1 MDIDYLMG
9 LLAADGWQRKTVTK
23 NGELHIAMSI
33 ELKDRDILE
42 KLSKEI
48 GCKLNIRMRNGT
60 NMYYINIP
68 YSFILEKGQY
78 FSKTREN
85 LYNYYSSCKN
95 KNSFI
100 RGLFDGDGGICKR
113 ITRGYEYWSIYFVV
127 NSTQNDIKLILD
139 DWIKKNNFTFSVY
152 KDTRGII
159 CYNYNLSKDSE
170 IKRFYYLLYHEKPY
184 LYLERKYQKFLENGC
199 PKMETF

>member
-1 MDIDYLMG
+1 M
-9 LLAADGWQRKTVTK
+9 
-23 NGELHIAMSI
+23 
-33 ELKDRDILE
+33 
-42 KLSKEI
+42 
-48 GCKLNIRMRNGT
+48 
-60 NMYYINIP
+60 
-68 YSFILEKGQY
+68 
-78 FSKTREN
+78 
-85 LYNYYSSCKN
+85 
-95 KNSFI
+95 
-100 RGLFDGDGGICKR
+100 FDGDGGICKR
-113 ITRGYEYWSIYFVV
+113 TTRGYEYWSIYFVV

-152 KDTRGII
+152 KDTRGVV